1 MLRQTWPRA
10 IVGGL
15 LVAIVGAGFLAG
27 LLVMVNAQTT
37 STTISACVNNAS
49 GIVRIV
55 PPRTGCLRNE
65 TSTQWNITGPKGDAG
80 GVGPQGPAGDPGSQ
94 GPAGDQGPQGAP
106 GSGVLHKDMIFWG
119 DPTGTLPV
127 GPTLT
132 TDPVF
137 YLTFTLPDSW
147 KLPDGHFSAVLMATV
162 AVRNVGP
169 GDAYVDCAAGN
180 FTDWEWIVRAGELST
195 VTFAAS
201 TDYELAGVSCWVSSW
216 ESEQPV
222 TVRLD
227 RVTLT
232 AMKADSV
239 EHVRQH

>member
-1 MLRQTWPRA
+1 MLQHTWPRA
-10 IVGGL
+10 VVGGL
-15 LVAIVGAGFLAG
+15 LVAIVGAGF
-27 LLVMVNAQTT
+27 LVMVNAQTT

-55 PPRTGCLRNE
+55 PTRTGCLRNE
-65 TSTQWNITGPKGDAG
+65 TLTQWNITGPKGDTG
-80 GVGPQGPAGDPGSQ
+80 GIGPQGAAGDP
-94 GPAGDQGPQGAP
+94 GPQGAP
-106 GSGVLHKDMIFWG
+106 GSGVLYKDMIYWKS
-119 DPTGTLPV
+119 PTGDLPN

-147 KLPDGHFSAVLMATV
+147 KLPDSNHFSAVLMATV
-162 AVRNVGP
+162 NVHNLGP
-169 GDAYVDCAAGN
+169 GDAYVDCHTGN

-195 VTFAAS
+195 VTFAAT
-201 TDYELAGVSCWVSSW
+201 TDYELARVSCHARPWG
-216 ESEQPV
+216 SEEEV
-222 TVRLD
+222 TVFLD

-239 EHVRQH
+239 EHVRLP